1 MNHHANK
8 HIREALKYALAQ
20 GMTMSQYCFSLIIPS
35 SLVDQEMILDVVDA
49 LGRAGCLDASVR
61 GHIDGME
68 MLFEREANNLQEAI
82 LSAISD
88 VEKAGFRV
96 SKVELE
102 REAIM
107 V

>member
-1 MNHHANK
+1 MP
-8 HIREALKYALAQ
+8 
-20 GMTMSQYCFSLIIPS
+20 QYCFSLIISS
-35 SLVDQEMILDVVDA
+35 SLVGQDRILDAVDA
-49 LGRAGCLDASVR
+49 LGQAGCTDASVR
-61 GHIDGME
+61 GHVNGME
-68 MLFEREANNLQEAI
+68 MLFEREAGHLQEAI

-96 SKVELE
+96 SKAELE